1 MRFKGWGS
9 RAVVHMTSPDL
20 ENWTPAEFVYAAE
33 HSDPPGTEIY
43 SVSAF
48 PYSGMYICMIQMFHG
63 RRDEGRLDY
72 QIGFSPNRK
81 DIVRPAPRTPFLDEG
96 DVGQWDR
103 FNISLGE
110 MPPVTVGNE
119 WWFYYGG
126 RTYRHKPYEGPDS
139 MDGEKANE
147 AKIYRSQIGLAKV
160 KRGRLLSL
168 EAGFDSGYLRT
179 HPFTFEG
186 SKLFLNANAQYGLIT
201 LRLYDENSKSVP
213 GGPVIITGRDDVD
226 IPVEFANLDLTKLKG
241 KPVKMKV
248 TLENAQLYG
257 FRVE

>member
-1 MRFKGWGS
+1 
-9 RAVVHMTSPDL
+9 MTSPDL

-48 PYSGMYICMIQMFHG
+48 PYSGTYICMIQMFHG

-81 DIVRPAPRTPFLDEG
+81 DIVRPAPRTPFLAEG

-110 MPPVTVGNE
+110 MPPVTVGDE

-139 MDGEKANE
+139 MDGEKANA

-168 EAGFDSGYLRT
+168 EAGFDSGDLRT
-179 HPFTFEG
+179 HPFYFEG

-201 LRLYDENSKSVP
+201 IRLYDENSKSIP
-213 GGPVIITGRDDVD
+213 GGSVILAGRDDVD
-226 IPVEFANLDLTKLKG
+226 IPVEFANLDLTELRG
-241 KPVKMKV
+241 KPVKMKI

-257 FRVE
+257 FHVE